1 MAEENAIRSKI
12 ILGGVEEFRENLR
25 LAKEDVKE
33 FNDSLQ
39 SANNSIEPIL
49 SSENESSFPHS
60 GHSVSNISASA
71 NISSLS

>member
-1 MAEENAIRSKI
+1 MAEEKAIRSKI

-39 SANNSIEPIL
+39 SANNSIEQLTKNMKEFSKLFGQAESYSDEITTSIL
-49 SSENESSFPHS
+49 Q
-60 GHSVSNISASA
+60 
-71 NISSLS
+71 